1 MLRRASALDKKM
13 NSNDVYQKSTLGREE
28 IRSQS
33 LGVLPRE
40 ARTLLIMIDGKK
52 TYQSY
57 VDSLN
62 ESKMF
67 AEFGGVTPL
76 FELLLEFQCIELTA
90 QSSADN
96 AEAAAIAT
104 SAQTRASFVNNSNTP
119 FNNQQLDTAQPQTN
133 GLQSVASQPSPTQ
146 PNSESD
152 FAADFNKIANEQQ
165 ANLEVSKGGSVKRK
179 ATEVSYESIK
189 SDLATYI
196 EKNAPAQD
204 AWGYLLSLEQCEN
217 DGQLLALTQRIQ
229 NTTGGGNLSSGM
241 SKYITALTKH

>member
-1 MLRRASALDKKM
+1 M
-13 NSNDVYQKSTLGREE
+13 NSNDVYQKSALGREE

-76 FELLLEFQCIELTA
+76 FELLLEFQCIELTP

-96 AEAAAIAT
+96 AEAAAIN
-104 SAQTRASFVNNSNTP
+104 AQTRVSFVNNNDIP
-119 FNNQQLDTAQPQTN
+119 FNDQLDTAQPQTN

-146 PNSESD
+146 PHSESE
-152 FAADFNKIANEQQ
+152 FAADFHKMTSEQQ
-165 ANLEVSKGGSVKRK
+165 ANLEVSSSSFANRK
-179 ATEVSYESIK
+179 ANKVSYETIK

-217 DGQLLALTQRIQ
+217 EGQLLALTQRIQ
-229 NTTGGGNLSSGM
+229 KATDGNDLSNGM
-241 SKYITALTKH
+241 SKYIKALTK